1 MSSVLYKIFE
11 IVLYFTILTQI
22 GQLSLNIP
30 AVYDVLALFLQTT
43 RRTRG
48 PPQAVTIRP
57 LAETSGRICCVY
69 SVLA

>member
-30 AVYDVLALFLQTT
+30 AVYDVLVPVAKNNPQDAGS
-43 RRTRG
+43 RRR
-48 PPQAVTIRP
+48 
-57 LAETSGRICCVY
+57 
-69 SVLA
+69 